1 MLKIPFLFRW
11 QTIAVVVAAGKLV
24 AMAILP
30 PSGDLLNWTYGTSI
44 ALGFISA
51 GKFPPLPDFGVYLGI
66 EIILA
71 PFYWIWTILPIDHP
85 TLGTVVSGTTP
96 AFCLWFLMKLPIF
109 LSDILTAFLLTRIIR
124 TFNGSERQCAIG
136 YLSWFANPYNFYWL
150 YFFGAMDVIPVAVVL
165 IGLIFGSTSRWT
177 PCTVATTIAGLLRIY
192 PLVTLPF
199 FLSLT
204 KTKATRA
211 KLVLGSLIPLIL
223 SIVLLSATSGGIT
236 AITSIPLTQ
245 NWLLD
250 FLGNVADNQLL
261 KLTPILLLIQFYLVL
276 RYWKPTPNIV
286 HLASVPVLCL
296 LLGASTYGGVS
307 QHFLWVSPLL
317 SASVAQHPEESW
329 IFALTFIT
337 AYLSPAAYPFN
348 LALSWESRIFIDT
361 FLAGEFWAMKGI
373 YLLRLNLW
381 NLKPH

>member
-1 MLKIPFLFRW
+1 MPCDLGSHSPRAHRCEGLLLKIPFLFRW

-124 TFNGSERQCAIG
+124 TFNGSDRQCAIG

-177 PCTVATTIAGLLRIY
+177 RCTVATTIAGLLRIY

-204 KTKATRA
+204 KTKATRQTSSRIPNSTYTFNRPALRHLRRHNGDHINTFDA
-211 KLVLGSLIPLIL
+211 KL
-223 SIVLLSATSGGIT
+223 
-236 AITSIPLTQ
+236 
-245 NWLLD
+245 
-250 FLGNVADNQLL
+250 
-261 KLTPILLLIQFYLVL
+261 
-276 RYWKPTPNIV
+276 
-286 HLASVPVLCL
+286 ASRFP
-296 LLGASTYGGVS
+296 G
-307 QHFLWVSPLL
+307 
-317 SASVAQHPEESW
+317 
-329 IFALTFIT
+329 
-337 AYLSPAAYPFN
+337 
-348 LALSWESRIFIDT
+348 
-361 FLAGEFWAMKGI
+361 
-373 YLLRLNLW
+373 
-381 NLKPH
+381 